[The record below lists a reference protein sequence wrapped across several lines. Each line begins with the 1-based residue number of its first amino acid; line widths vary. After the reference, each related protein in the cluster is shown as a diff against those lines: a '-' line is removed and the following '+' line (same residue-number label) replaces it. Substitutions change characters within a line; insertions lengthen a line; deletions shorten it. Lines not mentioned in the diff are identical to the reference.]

1 MSKNEERYLLQA
13 LEFEG
18 ALRACL
24 YRYTR
29 QESEVEDLLQ
39 ETYARLLAAGVAGA
53 PEVRTIRAFALD
65 IARDVATGWLRQRP
79 GDPVEVDPDLEAVEV
94 GEPGEPVEE
103 ILRRRQALARL
114 VGAIQRLPE
123 RCRRVLTLRKVYGY
137 SPAQI
142 ASRLDLPLAAV
153 GEDLTLAA
161 RRCAQVIFDP
171 PPPPSEQ
178 PPVRGWLGRFRLR
191 PRVHEPGG

>member
-39 ETYARLLAAGVAGA
+39 ETYARLLAAASDD
-53 PEVRTIRAFALD
+53 PEVRTVRAFSLD
-65 IARDVATGWLRQRP
+65 IARDVATGWLRQGP
-79 GDPVEVDPDLEAVEV
+79 GEPVRLDPDLEAVEV
-94 GEPGEPVEE
+94 GEPDQPVEE
-103 ILRRRQALARL
+103 IIRRRQGLSRL

-137 SPAQI
+137 SPTQI
-142 ASRLDLPLAAV
+142 ASRLDLPLEAV
-153 GEDLTLAA
+153 GEDLRLAA
-161 RRCAQVIFDP
+161 RRCSQVVFDPAP
-171 PPPPSEQ
+171 PPPPR
-178 PPVRGWLGRFRLR
+178 RGLLGRLRHR
-191 PRVHEPGG
+191 PRAHEQGG